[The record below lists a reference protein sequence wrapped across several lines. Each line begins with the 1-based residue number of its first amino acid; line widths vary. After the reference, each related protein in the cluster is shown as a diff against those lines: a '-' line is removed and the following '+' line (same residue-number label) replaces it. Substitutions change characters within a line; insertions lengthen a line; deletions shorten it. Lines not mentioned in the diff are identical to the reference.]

1 MESKVIF
8 PPYIQTR
15 AFEDV
20 AEQIRDVIL
29 GKQLRLGDRLPSE
42 RSLAQQF
49 QVGRLTIREALRTL
63 ETEGLVSSPRKG
75 SSAIR

>member
-1 MESKVIF
+1 MESKVTF

-29 GKQLRLGDRLPSE
+29 GKRLSLGDRLPSE

-49 QVGRLTIREALRTL
+49 QVGRLTIREALRML
-63 ETEGLVSSPRKG
+63 ETEGLVSSPHKG